1 MSHML
6 LEILVEEALK
16 GSKPSSTFKA
26 ESFVKVAT
34 EISQKFNVQ
43 CEPKH
48 VDKSSQDCEKRMGN
62 NNQT

>member
-6 LEILVEEALK
+6 LEILTEEALK
-16 GSKPSSTFKA
+16 GNKPSSTFRV
-26 ESFVKVAT
+26 ESFIKVAI

-48 VDKSSQDCEKRMGN
+48 VDNHLKIMKKNGE
-62 NNQT
+62 

>member
-1 MSHML
+1 ML

-26 ESFVKVAT
+26 ESFIKVAI

-43 CEPKH
+43 CKPKH
-48 VDKSSQDCEKRMGN
+48 VENHLKIVKKE
-62 NNQT
+62 